1 MKKLLAILLAA
12 LLVAGM
18 LAGCGG
24 SGSGEDNSL
33 QYIKDKGTLILGLD
47 DAFPPMG
54 FTDENGEIVGFDIDV
69 AKAVA
74 EELGVELVLQPV
86 DWASNETELNSKNV
100 DCLWNGLSITPSR
113 LEKLTMTKS
122 YMKNRLVIITK
133 SDSGIN
139 SLSDMAGKVL
149 GTQGGNDAATTALDN
164 NAEFKD
170 SLSNIVEFKDYN
182 MAFQDL
188 KIGGVDAVLVDEAV
202 GRYYLTTSGE
212 DCKVL
217 DEVLDDSD
225 KYGVGLRKGEEA
237 LKNAIDDALVKL
249 EQDGTLAEI
258 SEKWFGED
266 IISIE

>member
-1 MKKLLAILLAA
+1 
-12 LLVAGM
+12 
-18 LAGCGG
+18 
-24 SGSGEDNSL
+24 
-33 QYIKDKGTLILGLD
+33 
-47 DAFPPMG
+47 
-54 FTDENGEIVGFDIDV
+54 
-69 AKAVA
+69 
-74 EELGVELVLQPV
+74 
-86 DWASNETELNSKNV
+86 
-100 DCLWNGLSITPSR
+100 
-113 LEKLTMTKS
+113 
-122 YMKNRLVIITK
+122 
-133 SDSGIN
+133 
-139 SLSDMAGKVL
+139 
-149 GTQGGNDAATTALDN
+149 
-164 NAEFKD
+164 
-170 SLSNIVEFKDYN
+170 

>member
-1 MKKLLAILLAA
+1 MKKLLAILLAT

-100 DCLWNGLSITPSR
+100 DCLWNGLSITPAR